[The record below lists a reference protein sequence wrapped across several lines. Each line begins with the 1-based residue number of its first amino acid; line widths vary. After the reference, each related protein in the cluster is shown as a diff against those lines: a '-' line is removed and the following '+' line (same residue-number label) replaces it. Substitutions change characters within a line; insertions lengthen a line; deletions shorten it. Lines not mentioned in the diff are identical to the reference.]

1 MKSGENYID
10 LTKTVTENLNNDDI
24 NKIQIDKEWN
34 LKS

>member
-1 MKSGENYID
+1 MKLGENYID
-10 LTKTVTENLNNDDI
+10 LTKTVTENLHNDDI